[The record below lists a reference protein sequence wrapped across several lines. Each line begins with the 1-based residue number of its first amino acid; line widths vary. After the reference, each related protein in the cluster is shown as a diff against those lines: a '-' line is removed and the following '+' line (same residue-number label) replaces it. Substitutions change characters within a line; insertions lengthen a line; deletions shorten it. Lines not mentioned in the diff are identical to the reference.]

1 MSNEEVIKFMEK
13 KQPANSLVKI
23 NFKVRS
29 SISGMFIKTADYDE
43 LSRKNLWRIVNASN
57 VDAYKKNND
66 INLCRIFNGA
76 EFTKLEMA

>member
-1 MSNEEVIKFMEK
+1 MTNEDVIKFMEK
-13 KQPANSLVKI
+13 KLPPNAMVKI

-29 SISGMFIKTADYDE
+29 SISGMFIKTADFDE
-43 LSRKNLWRIVNASN
+43 LSRKNLWRIVSAGN

-76 EFTKLEMA
+76 EFTKLEVA